1 MQSNDC
7 LGTYDDKN
15 LKIGIISSFGFI
27 ETARKISGRFV
38 KRFRR
43 YFIATGQRFPMN
55 LLENGNLKKWSNGEL
70 TSLYAISMYKTDPKM
85 SKKSKHTIIP
95 S

>member
-1 MQSNDC
+1 
-7 LGTYDDKN
+7 
-15 LKIGIISSFGFI
+15 
-27 ETARKISGRFV
+27 
-38 KRFRR
+38 
-43 YFIATGQRFPMN
+43 MN